1 MDEDVVAAEMAAM
14 AQLRELFAE
23 MAGVKIWTAETNLR
37 LERIEWVLEAA
48 GSPQHSYPHVH
59 VGGTSGKGTVAAMTA
74 AILSAHELRVGLH
87 MSPYVQTLN
96 ETWQL
101 DGRHALP
108 SQVLHEALALREL
121 VEAHPSPYGPPSY
134 FEFKVALAFT
144 LFREAKVDVA
154 VIEVGLGGSYDATN
168 VLGSGVKILTNVGL
182 DHVDV
187 LGSTVEE
194 IATDKVGIFR
204 PGGRVV
210 CGATQPSVRQIVQDR
225 CRELETPLWLIGDTL
240 GVRRDD
246 DTLVVELDQTRIDVH
261 EVPADWQEYQV
272 VSAGLAVAAASE
284 ILGDR
289 LDPARCSKALTSI
302 SLPGR
307 VEVFERDGRTAVLDG
322 AHNGDKI
329 AASMSSI
336 HGAFGGRD
344 LVGVVAFKEGKD
356 ASVLI
361 PTLAAVFRAI
371 VFTTFD
377 APPWRCVPPE
387 DLAELVD
394 DDAGVDVIV
403 EHDPVEAV
411 RRAETLAGHD
421 GVVVVIG
428 SFYLVGNVRKRWVA
442 DEVAVL
448 AGGSYGGG

>member
-168 VLGSGVKILTNVGL
+168 VLGSGVKVLTNVGL

-225 CRELETPLWLIGDTL
+225 CRELESPLWLIGDTL

-261 EVPADWQEYQV
+261 EVPPDWQEYQV

-289 LDPARCSKALTSI
+289 LDPARCSKALASI

-329 AASMSSI
+329 AASMSRIRS
-336 HGAFGGRD
+336 AFGGRD

-356 ASVLI
+356 ASLLVR
-361 PTLAAVFRAI
+361 TLAAVFRDI

-387 DLAELVD
+387 DLAGFVD
-394 DDAGVDVIV
+394 DGSGVDVIV
-403 EHDPVEAV
+403 EHDPFEAV
-411 RRAETLAGHD
+411 RRAETLAGQD